1 MGLTGG
7 TGKQYQGS
15 PPKFDEPVEKER
27 QSKNVGVKT
36 IFHVHF
42 FLQQTIGRQLESC
55 ELHMQNAKQEL
66 ELADLS
72 RGVNENAK

>member
-1 MGLTGG
+1 MPLFGG
-7 TGKQYQGS
+7 AGKQYQGS
-15 PPKFDEPVEKER
+15 PPKFDEPMEKEG

-36 IFHVHF
+36 ISHVHF
-42 FLQQTIGRQLESC
+42 FLQQTIGRQLESY
-55 ELHMQNAKQEL
+55 ELHMQDAKQEL